1 MSTKVLIIEDEI
13 ILQDVYKI
21 LLSSQGYEVFT
32 ANNGLEGIKQLKD
45 TRPDMVLLDLFMPVM
60 DGKDFLKNIDLTD
73 FPKTKIVVYTNL
85 SDRVVET
92 EMLELG
98 AHKFILKASMGPQD
112 LIDLVAETT
121 NS

>member
-32 ANNGLEGIKQLKD
+32 ANNGLEGIKQLKE

-60 DGKDFLKNIDLTD
+60 DGKDFLKNIDLTE

-85 SDRVVET
+85 SDSVVET

-98 AHKFILKASMGPQD
+98 AHNFILKASMGPQD

-121 NS
+121 SS

>member
-1 MSTKVLIIEDEI
+1 MTKKILIVEDEI

-32 ANNGLEGIKQLKD
+32 ANNGAEGIKQLKD
-45 TRPDMVLLDLFMPVM
+45 THPDMVLLDLFMPVM
-60 DGKDFLKNIDLTD
+60 DGKDFLKNTDLTD
-73 FPKTKIVVYTNL
+73 FPNTKIVVYTNL
-85 SDRVVET
+85 SDSIVET

-112 LIDLVAETT
+112 LIDLVGETT

>member
-1 MSTKVLIIEDEI
+1 VSTKVLIVEDEI

-32 ANNGLEGIKQLKD
+32 ADNGLEGIKQLKD
-45 TRPDMVLLDLFMPVM
+45 SQPDMVLLDLFMPVM
-60 DGKDFLKNIDLTD
+60 DGKDFLKNIDLAH

-85 SDRVVET
+85 SDSVVET

-121 NS
+121 SS

>member
-1 MSTKVLIIEDEI
+1 VSTKVLIVEDEI

-32 ANNGLEGIKQLKD
+32 ANNGVEGIKQLKD

-60 DGKDFLKNIDLTD
+60 DGKDFLKNIDLAQ
-73 FPKTKIVVYTNL
+73 FPKTKVVVYTNL
-85 SDRVVET
+85 SDSVVET

-98 AHKFILKASMGPQD
+98 AHKFILKASMDPQD

-121 NS
+121 SS